1 MATEL
6 AKAYV
11 QIIPSAKGIGGAL
24 EDIMDTEADKAGKSS
39 GSKLLSGIGS
49 VLGKGAAVAGAGL
62 AAAAGSISALSKTA
76 LSAFADYEQL
86 TGGVETL
93 FGDSADIIFK
103 YAESAYQ
110 TAGLSANEYM
120 ETVTSF
126 SASLLQSL
134 DGDTAAA
141 ADYAQKAITDMSDNA
156 NKMGTSMESIQNAYQ
171 GFAKQNFTMLDN
183 LKLGYGGTKAEM
195 ERLLED
201 AMELSGVEYDI
212 SSYADIVEAIH
223 VVQTNLGITG
233 TTAKEA
239 STTITGSVNAM
250 KSAWTNFLTS
260 MNGNEE
266 QMQKS
271 TNALV
276 ESVVTAAKNII
287 PKLSAIIPNI
297 VNGLGN
303 LVTALL
309 PEIPTI
315 LNTLLPA
322 LIEGASSLVSQL
334 VTVLPQILKSL
345 TETIP
350 ILIDAIMT
358 MLPLLLQAAIEI
370 LNALAQGLIQSLPV
384 LIPAAVDMVTELVDT
399 LIDNIDLLISA
410 AIDLTLALAKGL
422 LDALPKLLAKIPE
435 IIEALVTALT
445 NPESLAKMISGA
457 FELILGIVSGMY
469 KALPEILLAMPKI
482 IKSMIEG
489 FKTSA
494 AKFKEVGPDIIAGL
508 WEGIKNN
515 WSSLVNNFKNLGSE
529 LLSGIKGIFGIHS
542 PSTEFAAIGEM
553 CDAGL
558 AEGLGGMKG
567 TIADTKSML
576 ADEMSNGFGVNT
588 SLNLRNNL
596 SQGSALNAA
605 TTQNTGMSA
614 QIASAVYE
622 ALNGMA
628 LNASITGTPDSKKW
642 FDEMRIQARLYNR
655 RTGQEAFV

>member
-11 QIIPSAKGIGGAL
+11 QIIPSAQGIGSDL
-24 EDIMDTEADKAGKSS
+24 EDIMDDAAGKAGKKS
-39 GSKLLSGIGS
+39 GSTLLSGIGS
-49 VLGKGAAVAGAGL
+49 TLAKGAAVAGAGL
-62 AAAAGSISALSKTA
+62 AAAAGGVTALSKTA

-201 AMELSGVEYDI
+201 AMEISGVEYDI

-223 VVQTNLGITG
+223 VVQTNMGITG
-233 TTAKEA
+233 TTALEA

-260 MNGNEE
+260 MNGTED

-271 TNALV
+271 TDALV
-276 ESVVTAAKNII
+276 DSVVTAAGNII

-297 VNGLGN
+297 VNGIGN
-303 LVTALL
+303 LITALL

-322 LIEGASSLVSQL
+322 IIQGASALVQQL

-350 ILIDAIMT
+350 MLIDAIMT

-370 LNALAQGLIQSLPV
+370 LDALVQGLIQSLPL
-384 LIPAAVDMVTELVDT
+384 LIPAAVDMIVELADS
-399 LIDNIDLLISA
+399 LIDNLDLILA
-410 AIDLTLALAKGL
+410 AAVDLVIALTVGIM
-422 LDALPKLLAKIPE
+422 DALPRLLEKLPE
-435 IIEALVTALT
+435 LVT
-445 NPESLAKMISGA
+445 SLVETFGHIHFHAKM
-457 FELILGIVSGMY
+457 F
-469 KALPEILLAMPKI
+469 PWLA
-482 IKSMIEG
+482 S
-489 FKTSA
+489 
-494 AKFKEVGPDIIAGL
+494 
-508 WEGIKNN
+508 
-515 WSSLVNNFKNLGSE
+515 
-529 LLSGIKGIFGIHS
+529 
-542 PSTEFAAIGEM
+542 
-553 CDAGL
+553 
-558 AEGLGGMKG
+558 
-567 TIADTKSML
+567 
-576 ADEMSNGFGVNT
+576 
-588 SLNLRNNL
+588 
-596 SQGSALNAA
+596 
-605 TTQNTGMSA
+605 
-614 QIASAVYE
+614 
-622 ALNGMA
+622 
-628 LNASITGTPDSKKW
+628 
-642 FDEMRIQARLYNR
+642 
-655 RTGQEAFV
+655 